1 MRMVV
6 VPHLGGTMSSELIKP
21 IQVLLES
28 LAASVRGALEWK
40 WDGRFGAVLAEFSAD
55 RADEL
60 LETLQQHFSSS
71 WDSTS
76 VRDAPEIVQAAS
88 KKLGGLMPG
97 QRLLI
102 SDLDNRAC
110 VFCAWWPWGNGLR
123 ISIRVAPF
131 GEDVQAEEASAWI
144 AVLQSAFEI

>member
-1 MRMVV
+1 
-6 VPHLGGTMSSELIKP
+6 MSSETVGP
-21 IQVLLES
+21 MQVLLEA
-28 LAASVRGALEWK
+28 LAAAFRGVLEWK
-40 WDGRFGAVLAEFSAD
+40 WDGRFETVFAEVPTD
-55 RADEL
+55 RADEV
-60 LETLQQHFSSS
+60 LEMLQQYLPSS

-76 VRDAPEIVQAAS
+76 VREAPEVVQAAS

-97 QRLLI
+97 QRFLI

-131 GEDVQAEEASAWI
+131 GENVQAEEASAWI